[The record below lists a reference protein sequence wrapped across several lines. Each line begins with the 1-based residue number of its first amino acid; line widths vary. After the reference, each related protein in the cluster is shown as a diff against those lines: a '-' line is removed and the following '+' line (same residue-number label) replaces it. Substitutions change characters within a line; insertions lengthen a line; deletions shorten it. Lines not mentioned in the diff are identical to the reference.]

1 MTLIGGRTRLKHYL
15 ILVALTLASLALHF
29 VVTDQV
35 GRSLPSGDEDG
46 EGGTS
51 HIKRMEA
58 AYVNTVSLSVPI
70 LGLTRPQAAG
80 SSKGKAGRVKKK
92 KVPPAD
98 ESASKPEDQPD
109 QPQQESPQI
118 STAADIQIEQSA
130 ESTQVAE
137 NNQPSETKN
146 EPVKGPTFEWPKA
159 TKVSYSVKGYYRGPV
174 TGSGSVEWLRT
185 GSKYQV
191 HLDFR
196 AGAVFSNT
204 SSSEGLITP
213 DGLYSKR
220 NESSTTVL
228 FSTKLVSIDLGD
240 DEITLSNGN
249 KVPRPTGVQDLISN
263 VIQLAYEYTLTPSLL
278 EVGKSIE
285 KQIVTKD
292 RVAKYKFTV
301 IKEDLINSP
310 MGPLKTFHVK
320 PAIAVEDDRPRLDLD
335 VWFAP
340 ELQYLPV
347 RIIALR
353 ETGPKANHFSATL
366 EMERPPQQVGAS
378 D

>member
-15 ILVALTLASLALHF
+15 ILVALTLISLALHF

-58 AYVNTVSLSVPI
+58 AYVNTVSLSAPV

-80 SSKGKAGRVKKK
+80 SSEGKAGRGKKK

-98 ESASKPEDQPD
+98 ESASKPEDQPK
-109 QPQQESPQI
+109 QESPQI
-118 STAADIQIEQSA
+118 STATDNQIEQSA
-130 ESTQVAE
+130 ESTQVAG
-137 NNQPSETKN
+137 NNQPSETKS

-159 TKVSYSVKGYYRGPV
+159 TKVSYSVKGYFRGPV
-174 TGSGSVEWLRT
+174 TGSGSVEWLRI

-196 AGAVFSNT
+196 AGAIFSNT

-213 DGLYSKR
+213 DGLYSQR
-220 NESSTTVL
+220 NESSTTAL
-228 FSTKLVSIDLGD
+228 FSTKLVAIDLGD
-240 DEITLSNGN
+240 EEITLSNGN

-263 VIQLAYEYTLTPSLL
+263 VIQLAYEYTITPTLL

-301 IKEDLINSP
+301 VKEDLINSP
-310 MGPLKTFHVK
+310 MGPIKAFHVK
-320 PAIAVEDDRPRLDLD
+320 PTLVVEDERPRFELD

-347 RIIALR
+347 RIVASR
-353 ETGPKANHFSATL
+353 ETGSKANQLSATL
-366 EMERPPQQVGAS
+366 EMERPPQQVGAK